1 MNQRFALLV
10 KVTARVATLAAVCIA
25 AYPSSSAADTGV
37 NALVDRLSERI
48 GPALAGTPSRDDE
61 RTPRPPEPGDRA
73 TVVSAALAA
82 CDAREACKIEADIQ
96 LSGPGPRLLLV
107 DAGSVFKAGDAA
119 WVAAPNQRFVV
130 NAASERVTLV
140 ALPLRPGTTA
150 PAGRTPL
157 SVVASNDAGVLA
169 VLRTV
174 QRIETEDMQRLRRYV
189 RERDGE
195 VGVDTF
201 IDNEDV
207 RLARAMAWSK
217 DAAGVQ
223 GRLPL
228 EVVRFALYAVTA
240 NHTLSNAADWYRN
253 FDKLEMNPAIALAGE
268 KAHLI
273 ELVLER
279 GGLNFR
285 VYGPSWAD
293 HHYNRGVRAYREGD
307 LEGAEKAFRTAT
319 TRQADLLR
327 GHYNLGVTLYRKGK
341 YTEADEA
348 FQVGTGI
355 DGAEAAMFY
364 NRGATLW
371 RTGDML
377 GAARMFREALS
388 RNARDP
394 EAGDWLA
401 KADPQN
407 KTAPRATPPKK
418 GKKK

>member
-1 MNQRFALLV
+1 MNRRFALLV
-10 KVTARVATLAAVCIA
+10 KEIARVATLAALCVA
-25 AYPSSSAADTGV
+25 AQPSPSAAEAGI

-61 RTPRPPEPGDRA
+61 RPPRAPEPGDRA
-73 TVVSAALAA
+73 TIVSARLTG
-82 CDAREACKIEADIQ
+82 CDAREACRVDAQVE
-96 LSGPGPRLLLV
+96 LSGAGPRLLLV
-107 DAGSVFKAGDAA
+107 DAGAIFKAGDDA
-119 WVAAPNQRFVV
+119 WVAVPNQRFVV
-130 NAASERVTLV
+130 SSASERLMLAV
-140 ALPLRPGTTA
+140 LPLRPGTAT
-150 PAGRTPL
+150 PAGPTPL
-157 SVVASNDAGVLA
+157 SVVLSNDAGVLA

-201 IDNEDV
+201 VNNEDV
-207 RLARAMAWSK
+207 RLARAMNWSK
-217 DAAGVQ
+217 DSTGVQ

-228 EVVRFALYAVTA
+228 EAVRFALYAVTA

-293 HHYNRGVRAYREGD
+293 HHFNRGVRAYREGD

-319 TRQADLLR
+319 TKQPDLLR

-355 DGAEAAMFY
+355 EGADAAMFY

-371 RTGDML
+371 RTADRL
-377 GAARMFREALS
+377 GAARMFREALI

-401 KADPQN
+401 KADPEN
-407 KTAPRATPPKK
+407 KTAPRATPSKK